1 MMGSLLAFF
10 AAGPARIQGLL
21 IGAAALLVL
30 VLALTTWALFE
41 RSGKLQLEV
50 QVVSLRDQSQVLADS
65 LGRCNAGVEN
75 AATAGAA
82 AVADTKRL
90 LGMAEVAMQKT
101 AALREEARAI
111 VSKAPPARADGK
123 AKDCTD
129 ALDEIKAKVRP

>member
-1 MMGSLLAFF
+1 MTALLAFF
-10 AAGPARIQGLL
+10 GAGPARLQALL
-21 IGAAALLVL
+21 IAAL
-30 VLALTTWALFE
+30 ALIALCLSLTVWALIE
-41 RSGKLQLEV
+41 RTWRLQDAAELATLKA
-50 QVVSLRDQSQVLADS
+50 QQAVLADS

-75 AATAGAA
+75 AAKAGVA

-129 ALDEIKAKVRP
+129 ALAEIKAKVRP

>member
-1 MMGSLLAFF
+1 MTALLAFF
-10 AAGPARIQGLL
+10 GAGPARLQALL
-21 IGAAALLVL
+21 IAAL
-30 VLALTTWALFE
+30 ALIALCLSLTVWALIE
-41 RSGKLQLEV
+41 RTWRLQDAAELATLKA
-50 QVVSLRDQSQVLADS
+50 QQAQVLADS

-75 AATAGAA
+75 AAKAGVA

-129 ALDEIKAKVRP
+129 ALAEIKAKVKP